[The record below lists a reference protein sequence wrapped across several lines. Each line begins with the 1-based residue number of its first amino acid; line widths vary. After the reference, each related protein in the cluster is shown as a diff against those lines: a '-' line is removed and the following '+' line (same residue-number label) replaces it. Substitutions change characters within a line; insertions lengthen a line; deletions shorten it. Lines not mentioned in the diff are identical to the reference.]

1 MAPDSIEINRGL
13 QSREDKPMKNTMIFV
28 LGLFLAAAVAPLSHA
43 QNAPSGPNAAL
54 SAFDT
59 DKDGTLSWDEVRVAA
74 LAKFAAADKDHDFTL
89 DAKEAATLGITK
101 SMLKKADPDK
111 DGTLSQDEYLAIV
124 KQRFDSADR
133 DHDGT
138 LSAKELASH
147 RGKSLLRLVQ

>member
-1 MAPDSIEINRGL
+1 
-13 QSREDKPMKNTMIFV
+13 MKNILVFW
-28 LGLFLAAAVAPLSHA
+28 LGLFLAAAAAPPAYA
-43 QNAPSGPNAAL
+43 QTAPSGPAAAL

-74 LAKFAAADKDHDFTL
+74 LAKFAAADTDHDGTL
-89 DAKEAATLGITK
+89 DAKEVAALGFTK

-147 RGKSLLRLVQ
+147 RGKLLLRLIP